1 MPDKFKSRKFLA
13 TVGVFVVITGL
24 LLTGFLTGDQ
34 YVSLVQFILP
44 AFVFAQAYQDV
55 KTKRLTAIRKKTQ
68 RPPRA
73 EEY

>member
-13 TVGVFVVITGL
+13 TVGVFVVVTGL

-55 KTKRLTAIRKKTQ
+55 KTKRLTIRSKTK
-68 RPPRA
+68 RPPRT
-73 EEY
+73 EDY

>member
-1 MPDKFKSRKFLA
+1 MPEKFQSRKFLA
-13 TVGVFVVITGL
+13 TVGVFVVVTGL

-55 KTKRLTAIRKKTQ
+55 KTKRLTIRNKTK
-68 RPPRA
+68 RPPRT
-73 EEY
+73 EDY